1 MADRIRGRRAGTPPA
16 AAEGR
21 TPDGPDGPDGAAADA
36 DAAAASGPPDYA
48 VGYGRPPTHTRFR
61 KGRSGNPAGRP
72 RGSRSLPALVA
83 AELDRPVAVREGG
96 AVRRMRK
103 RQALAASLVNKAL
116 QGDGRALMLAGRP
129 AGPRG
134 TGRPRPGTGRISAA
148 RAEDREIIEAFLA
161 RDTGG
166 RAMAK
171 ANEPAWS
178 GAGPDLLRADP
189 AHRPAELRAQGLRRR
204 STPATATCTAGTS
217 RRSATN
223 WRCCAAGRAGGWS
236 STCRRAR

>member
-1 MADRIRGRRAGTPPA
+1 MADRIRGPRRAGTPPA

-36 DAAAASGPPDYA
+36 DAPAASGPPDYA

-116 QGDGRALMLAGRP
+116 QGDGRALMLLVGLL
-129 AGPRG
+129 G
-134 TGRPRPGTGRISAA
+134 
-148 RAEDREIIEAFLA
+148 RAEPDAPAPDRQSSAPGAEDLEIIEAFLA
-161 RDTGG
+161 R
-166 RAMAK
+166 
-171 ANEPAWS
+171 
-178 GAGPDLLRADP
+178 
-189 AHRPAELRAQGLRRR
+189 
-204 STPATATCTAGTS
+204 
-217 RRSATN
+217 
-223 WRCCAAGRAGGWS
+223 
-236 STCRRAR
+236 AREGSDGEGQ